1 MLHKT
6 RAIVLYNLNYSDTY
20 SIVHVF
26 TEEFGPVSYL
36 IAKSK
41 GKKTRVPKSIFYP
54 LSIVDL
60 EVEHHN
66 LREIQRIKEGRVHIP
81 LISLLNNPVKSTI
94 CMFLAEF
101 LGKVTKEAQAN
112 KQLFDFIFH
121 SLQILDLSEKSYANF
136 HLAFMIRLSLF
147 LGFYPDASCYAK
159 GMYFDMQNGVFTQSK
174 PFRTHFLNPDESLV
188 FYRLMRMNYQNMR
201 YFRFS
206 RHERREIII
215 RILEYYRLHLIHFSE
230 IKSLEIFHEVFG

>member
-6 RAIVLYNLNYSDTY
+6 RAIVFYNLNYSDTY

-36 IAKSK
+36 VAKSK
-41 GKKTRVPKSIFYP
+41 GKKTRVPKSIFHP
-54 LSIVDL
+54 LSVVDL

-66 LREIQRIKEGRVHIP
+66 LREIQRIKEARIHVP
-81 LISLLNNPVKSTI
+81 LPSLLDNPIKSAI

-101 LGKVTKEAQAN
+101 LSKVTQEAQAN
-112 KQLFDFIFH
+112 KQLFGYIFH
-121 SLQILDLSEKSYANF
+121 SLQVLDLSEKNYVNF

-147 LGFYPDASCYAK
+147 LGFYPDASNYAK
-159 GMYFDMQNGVFTQSK
+159 GTYFDMQNGVFTPYK
-174 PFRTHFLNPDESLV
+174 PPRSHFLNPDESLA
-188 FYRLMRMNYQNMR
+188 FHRLMRMNYQNMR
-201 YFRFS
+201 YFKFS
-206 RHERREIII
+206 RHERKEIIM